1 MHGRFPQTCRLFTQ
15 AYRLFSHSYKLVT
28 QAYRL
33 FSQAYRLFSQA
44 YRLFSHAYRLFSHA
58 NRLFSHSC
66 RLFSHEYRRFPQTY
80 KLSSYVDCSHNG
92 LTVLTKAC
100 CIHIGIMQQLEQMQK
115 GIHRSLHDT
124 TAAARLEIFTASVLL
139 QTSLTRTSYLK
150 EDINGML
157 SEARV
162 TINSRYAKFWNSGPF
177 LSISDIEITNF
188 LFCFINNSFI

>member
-15 AYRLFSHSYKLVT
+15 AYRLCSHSYKLVT
-28 QAYRL
+28 QAYT
-33 FSQAYRLFSQA
+33 LFSQA

-100 CIHIGIMQQLEQMQK
+100 CIHIGIIQQLEKIQK
-115 GIHRSLHDT
+115 GIHRPLHDT
-124 TAAARLEIFTASVLL
+124 TAAARIEIFTASVLL

-150 EDINGML
+150 EDIH
-157 SEARV
+157 
-162 TINSRYAKFWNSGPF
+162 WNA
-177 LSISDIEITNF
+177 I
-188 LFCFINNSFI
+188 